1 MPGWMQAMATVN
13 PVAHAT
19 DALRGHVL
27 GTATTA
33 DTATALVAA
42 IGLWVAVTVVPV
54 LARRVRPARVR

>member
-27 GTATTA
+27 GTATA
-33 DTATALVAA
+33 GDTVAALVAA
-42 IGLWVAVTVVPV
+42 IGLWVAVTAVPV
-54 LARRVRPARVR
+54 LTRLIRSVRAR